1 ISGPLW
7 SEGNAWSEWWNW
19 WRNLP
24 IWSSN

>member
-1 ISGPLW
+1 LW

>member
-1 ISGPLW
+1 LW

-24 IWSSN
+24 IWSAS